1 MTEKN
6 EQSFFKKYWKPIVG
20 GAFFLAFL
28 LLIVLLKT
36 VDVAVDENAGKEI
49 GLSSLNFAA
58 RDAVGVH
65 LRFYDL
71 TQYIGYFAILAAAA
85 FAVWAVVRFFLSR
98 FDLRKTGI
106 DFLVLGGLYLA
117 VILFYVFFEIVVVNY
132 RPILLDGTTPE
143 ASFPSTHT
151 VLSIVV
157 FVSAARMLHRRFAP
171 GVNRALFSLPF
182 YALAVFTAVARFVSG
197 VHWLTDIVGGA
208 LLSVALL
215 YLFSFFSDLVPVGT
229 DDEKEETD
237 VPAEN

>member
-71 TQYIGYFAILAAAA
+71 TQYIGYF
-85 FAVWAVVRFFLSR
+85 
-98 FDLRKTGI
+98 G
-106 DFLVLGGLYLA
+106 
-117 VILFYVFFEIVVVNY
+117 
-132 RPILLDGTTPE
+132 
-143 ASFPSTHT
+143 
-151 VLSIVV
+151 
-157 FVSAARMLHRRFAP
+157 
-171 GVNRALFSLPF
+171 
-182 YALAVFTAVARFVSG
+182 
-197 VHWLTDIVGGA
+197 
-208 LLSVALL
+208 
-215 YLFSFFSDLVPVGT
+215 
-229 DDEKEETD
+229 
-237 VPAEN
+237 